1 MNRDNHDQQMLK
13 ALKQVA
19 SNTRKIADSMEQDMF
34 SSEVANLKLKEF
46 KEKCLKVADENWTPQ
61 HIAMLER
68 LFKAVETGAEY
79 KCIGCEYF
87 GRASDA
93 PESVPE
99 DCMWQPSE
107 LEDYRPCEDD

>member
-13 ALKQVA
+13 ALQQVA
-19 SNTRKIADSMEQDMF
+19 SNTRKIADNMEQNMF

-46 KEKCLKVADENWTPQ
+46 KEKCLKAADENWTLQ

-79 KCIGCEYF
+79 KCIGCTYF

-99 DCMWQPSE
+99 DCMWQPTE
-107 LEDYRPCEDD
+107 FEDYRPCEDD

>member
-13 ALKQVA
+13 ALQQVA
-19 SNTRKIADSMEQDMF
+19 SNTRKIADNMEQNMF

-46 KEKCLKVADENWTPQ
+46 KEKCLKVADENWTLQ

-79 KCIGCEYF
+79 KCSGCTYF

-99 DCMWQPSE
+99 DCMWQPTE
-107 LEDYRPCEDD
+107 FEDYRPCEDD

>member
-1 MNRDNHDQQMLK
+1 MNRDNHDKQILK
-13 ALKQVA
+13 ALQQVA

-46 KEKCLKVADENWTPQ
+46 KGKCLKVADENWTPQ

-79 KCIGCEYF
+79 KCIGCHYF

-93 PESVPE
+93 SETVPE
-99 DCMWQPSE
+99 DCMWQPNE
-107 LEDYRPCEDD
+107 CDDYRPCEDD